1 MKLHFVK
8 TMDDVLA
15 VALESPLP
23 DVPDETTALA
33 ALPPTPDA
41 PAAHQ

>member
-15 VALESPLP
+15 LALESPLP
-23 DVPDETTALA
+23 EVPDEAPGIG
-33 ALPPTPDA
+33 ALPPTPEP